1 MKKILH
7 VVASAAIV
15 LLLMVSHASAAGFAL
30 PEQGAAAMGMGSAF
44 VGQADDASAVW
55 YNPAGITQLDG
66 IRAMAGAVFIYPTFS
81 HDNNDGTTNTA
92 SRNIHSPAL
101 FYATYKLNDWV
112 ALGLGI
118 NNPFGLATDWHL
130 NSETTQVATLTQLLS
145 TEFNPNVAFKITD
158 KLSISAGV
166 TYVYLAATLANM
178 PVMPSPPFPPG
189 VIANAQMNGSGD
201 GWGGNLAAL
210 YKISDTVSTG
220 LSYRSRVQIDILGN
234 ESVSNPLTGT
244 TAGNAKTRIT
254 LPDMLTWGFSVKP
267 SDKLTLNI
275 DLGYTWWSTY
285 NTLTV
290 TSNNPNL
297 PTQSLPKNW
306 KDVMNVR
313 IGGQYALTDNW
324 KLRAGLQYDQN
335 PVPDNYFETLVPDS
349 DRYGVSVGTGYS
361 IGNLTIDVAYL
372 YLLFETRNVGD
383 NTYYGMNPPG
393 NYVAGSYHTNAQC
406 LGVSVAYKF

>member
-1 MKKILH
+1 MKNILH

-81 HDNNDGTTNTA
+81 HDNNDGTTDTA
-92 SRNIHSPAL
+92 SRNIHTPAL

-112 ALGLGI
+112 AFGLGV

-130 NSETTQVATLTQLLS
+130 NSETAQVATLTQLIS
-145 TEFNPNVAFKITD
+145 TEFNPNVAVKITD
-158 KLSISAGV
+158 RLSLAAGP
-166 TYVYLAATLANM
+166 TYVYLAATLAHLQLL
-178 PVMPSPPFPPG
+178 PSPPFPPNYL
-189 VIANAQMNGSGD
+189 AYAQMSGSGN
-201 GWGGNLAAL
+201 GVGGDFSAL

-220 LSYRSRVQIDILGN
+220 ISYRSRIKVEIN
-234 ESVSNPLTGT
+234 
-244 TAGNAKTRIT
+244 GNAQVSSPLYSTYGNASTSIT
-254 LPDMLTWGFSVKP
+254 LPDMLTWGFSAKP
-267 SDKLTLNI
+267 TNKLTLNF

-285 NTLTV
+285 NTLSVNST
-290 TSNNPNL
+290 NNPAFDN
-297 PTQSLPKNW
+297 QYPKQW

-335 PVPDNYFETLVPDS
+335 PVPDHYFETLVPDA
-349 DRYGVSVGTGYS
+349 DRYGISVGTGYS

-383 NTYYGMNPPG
+383 NTYYGNS
-393 NYVAGSYHTNAQC
+393 VAGSYHTNAQC